1 MYFKFSNQ
9 NFIGCWPMSQNFE
22 VFNSVFTI
30 ACFWCNSLKTQL
42 LRAVSF
48 MPLFLLRLSTNLF
61 YFLYFREQ
69 KNLEL
74 TNKIVS
80 LWIQD
85 WTVGNFSEWF
95 ETWKLLKNVSWSARA
110 LGLFVTLFRTWH
122 CSCVLVVMEIYWER
136 ERELLHIST
145 IKRVLCKAHVAPNM
159 LLQWFSPHTFWWWG
173 QGSSLVAHR
182 LSV

>member
-1 MYFKFSNQ
+1 
-9 NFIGCWPMSQNFE
+9 
-22 VFNSVFTI
+22 
-30 ACFWCNSLKTQL
+30 
-42 LRAVSF
+42 

-61 YFLYFREQ
+61 YFFYFREQ

-122 CSCVLVVMEIYWER
+122 CSCALVVMGIKWEGGR
-136 ERELLHIST
+136 ESWCIFQPANGCCARGLLL
-145 IKRVLCKAHVAPNM
+145 KLVFGC
-159 LLQWFSPHTFWWWG
+159 FSPYTFWWGG
-173 QGSSLVAHR
+173 QGSSLVAHC
-182 LSV
+182 LSVQGDHGSNIGGGETFSSLVLCHDVMIPLAWIINLT